1 MCERER
7 ERYGV
12 NAHKTFPRTFLPL
25 VISLTLLLSFPFS
38 LSFSSSS
45 LSLSLSRILR
55 LPHSLPLTLYFSLSL
70 CCWVFVM
77 NTGCGLNNPCTA
89 ILSRSYD
96 DSQFDLLPLNDQQKL
111 LFIAF
116 CLLRPKSLIDSMAR
130 QHIVITEKV

>member
-1 MCERER
+1 MCVRER
-7 ERYGV
+7 EIWGQCTKDFSTNFSPSRYFS
-12 NAHKTFPRTFLPL
+12 HSPPLFPLLPL
-25 VISLTLLLSFPFS
+25 LFLL
-38 LSFSSSS
+38 